1 MSFCVAAVPSLVSET
16 SPSRFVCPL
25 CERTFDRPRSA
36 CTHCGSTVV
45 VPLDDGTVYD
55 SVLSMC
61 GR

>member
-1 MSFCVAAVPSLVSET
+1 MPEASA
-16 SPSRFVCPL
+16 SRFVCPL
-25 CERTFDRPRSA
+25 CERTFDQARSA
-36 CTHCGSTVV
+36 CDHCGSTVV